1 MEEQALQFVTYD
13 EKQLEIAKR
22 FVAIRKSKKVSQ
34 QRLSILSGVS
44 YASIRRFEKTGNIS
58 LSSLVKLALA
68 LQLYDDLD
76 NLFVSH
82 SKYKTIEEIINDQKD
97 LCFCQQEKSWHAC
110 IIDLDT
116 AKKIISK
123 CKKVL
128 KIS

>member
-1 MEEQALQFVTYD
+1 MEEQALQFVAYD

-34 QRLSILSGVS
+34 QRLSVLSGVA
-44 YASIRRFEKTGNIS
+44 YASIRRFEKTGDIS

-76 NLFVSH
+76 NLFVNH

-97 LCFCQQEKSWHAC
+97 
-110 IIDLDT
+110 
-116 AKKIISK
+116 
-123 CKKVL
+123 
-128 KIS
+128 